1 MNKAL
6 IAALPLIAL
15 AGCVDDRPGM
25 PGPPPHRQCRAEPAQ
40 RFVGMPFTPQL
51 QRRAQRV
58 SGSRI
63 VRVLYP
69 GQAATMDYRVERLN
83 IMIGERNIVRS
94 ISCG

>member
-25 PGPPPHRQCRAEPAQ
+25 PGPPSHRQCRAEAAQ
-40 RFVGMPFTPQL
+40 RFVGMPFTPQI
-51 QRRAQRV
+51 QRRAQQAARA
-58 SGSRI
+58 RT

-69 GQAATMDYRVERLN
+69 GQPATMDYRIDRLN

-94 ISCG
+94 LSCG